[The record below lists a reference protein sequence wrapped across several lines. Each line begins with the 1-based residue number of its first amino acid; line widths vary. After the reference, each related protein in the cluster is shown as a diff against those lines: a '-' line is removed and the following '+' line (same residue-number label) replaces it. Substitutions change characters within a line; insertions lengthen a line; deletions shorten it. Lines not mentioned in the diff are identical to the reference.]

1 MGADVRLRE
10 QAGDFRQIDDA
21 VEVAASPIVVVDD
34 ALIDRTIARARRAP
48 RGRARVLLHPG
59 ADDLLH
65 EMVIALPRESCD
77 VPHINFK
84 SGKSF
89 HVLRGEMA
97 VMVFADDGSEVRPV
111 RLGESPASRGRMVRL
126 NEPRWHTIIP
136 LSDGVVFVETIIGPF
151 TGNRFAPWS
160 PDPGQAARW
169 TAFADSLR
177 RIAASDEAARPAL
190 G

>member
-1 MGADVRLRE
+1 MGADVRI
-10 QAGDFRQIDDA
+10 QGSAGTLAEISEA
-21 VEVAASPIVVVDD
+21 VEVATSPLVVVDD

-48 RGRARVLLHPG
+48 RGRARVLLHPSS
-59 ADDLLH
+59 DDLFH

-97 VMVFADDGSEVRPV
+97 VMVFADDGSEVLPI
-111 RLGESPASRGRMVRL
+111 RLGEASASPNRMVRL

-136 LSDGVVFVETIIGPF
+136 LSDRVVFVEAILGPF
-151 TGNRFAPWS
+151 TGNRFAPWCPN
-160 PDPGQAARW
+160 PDEGARW
-169 TAFADSLR
+169 TAFVDSLR
-177 RIAASDEAARPAL
+177 GIAAAGGAARPAI